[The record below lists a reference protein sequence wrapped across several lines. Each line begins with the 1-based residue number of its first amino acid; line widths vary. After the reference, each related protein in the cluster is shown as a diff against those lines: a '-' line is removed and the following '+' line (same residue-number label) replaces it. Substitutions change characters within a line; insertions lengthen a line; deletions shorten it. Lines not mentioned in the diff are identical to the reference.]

1 MEKNICFRLNSI
13 ATSEFAIIE
22 DISVN
27 EETISLKTGIGFNV
41 DIKNNIIGVEP
52 KFVFLS
58 EDHPFMIVGV
68 QCNFYITQDSLDEN
82 LLENKYTFPL
92 GFITHLAIIAVGT
105 ARGVLHAKT
114 ENTPYNKYL
123 IPTINLTEII
133 NSDLVIESK

>member
-1 MEKNICFRLNSI
+1 MEKNICFKLSSI
-13 ATSEFAIIE
+13 ATTEFAIIE
-22 DISVN
+22 DIIVK
-27 EETISLKTGIGFNV
+27 EENISLKTGIGFNV
-41 DIKNNIIGVEP
+41 DLKNNIIGVEP

-82 LLENKYTFPL
+82 LVENKYIFPL
-92 GFITHLAIIAVGT
+92 GFITHLAVIAVGT

-133 NSDLVIESK
+133 KSDLVIESK